1 MVRAELW
8 STDDSQSKVRILFD
22 EEGENYPGQDK
33 SGLLLL
39 LLLLFA

>member
-8 STDDSQSKVRILFD
+8 STDSQSKVRILFD

-39 LLLLFA
+39 LLLLLFA